1 MTRLSHA
8 TALVLLGFL
17 GSPPA
22 GAADSQVP
30 KLDLTATCRAMDSKD
45 FSIKI
50 DTQRCLKT
58 EDEARAKLAADWATY
73 KVADRNLCTQTARLG
88 GIESYVQLL
97 TCLELERDVAAAR
110 SQGTQQRSDTAAPP
124 LRERPAGLRR

>member
-8 TALVLLGFL
+8 TALILLGFL
-17 GSPPA
+17 ASAPA
-22 GAADSQVP
+22 GAADTQVP

-45 FSIKI
+45 FSIKV

-58 EDEARAKLAADWATY
+58 EDEARAKLAAEWATY

-97 TCLELERDVAAAR
+97 TCLELERDVAVAR
-110 SQGTQQRSDTAAPP
+110 SQGTQRLDTVAPP
-124 LRERPAGLRR
+124 LKERPAGLRR